1 MSMMI
6 QANLR
11 EIQPL
16 LADSIDQK
24 LQNAILVGNLTDAVA
39 ALEKGADISGKQ
51 LGVPPLL
58 LAAIRGR
65 REIAAVLLD
74 RGADPNIA
82 NKNMMRQAKNPL
94 VFATVGGYLDI
105 VTKILDRGVD
115 PNCSIIGNSG
125 LTALHYAAL
134 LGHRDLVV
142 FLLERGA
149 NPNLANQ
156 DGRKPID
163 LARGEG
169 KVNIVSLLEMN
180 SALPLLLNQLVELAE
195 SGNLQQFDAV
205 LNANPIELTSFK
217 HPQSGDTLLHALCKK
232 GRVDA
237 VNIVLN
243 RGVNINALN
252 KDGKKPMDCAREGE
266 HTAIIALLDRMQAIY
281 QMMSATPLYQAA
293 LNGHRDTTA
302 FLLKQGADPNIANNK
317 GVKPINAAI
326 GNRHAVIVS
335 LLTKWAVLCKLFDLA
350 VSGDLQ
356 GFNAHLNALSDA
368 STFELTCLQ
377 AQTKSR
383 KPVES
388 AQKNMLDKILAHL
401 RVLFVYKLQE
411 SLRSGDL
418 TEFKAYIAALSDATP
433 EELGS
438 IDRKT

>member
-16 LADSIDQK
+16 LADSIMNEDQK

-180 SALPLLLNQLVELAE
+180 SALPLLLNQ
-195 SGNLQQFDAV
+195 
-205 LNANPIELTSFK
+205 
-217 HPQSGDTLLHALCKK
+217 
-232 GRVDA
+232 
-237 VNIVLN
+237 
-243 RGVNINALN
+243 
-252 KDGKKPMDCAREGE
+252 DGKKPMDCAREGE